1 MTYVTT
7 EPETLNK
14 SEDTEII
21 SESTDSSTSVNYSE
35 SKETSHHYYDV
46 LNGNYEGGWLD
57 GEPHGHGKVTRW
69 NGVTYESDW
78 EHGRATGNVIINLA
92 VHDLSQEECQRLLSR
107 YYEVVYG
114 KNSNVRMNDLDK
126 ETQRLLREVSDR
138 NARFDRYE
146 GNWDGSFCNGY
157 GKAWYMDGDIY
168 EGEWV
173 ANYEHGH
180 GKLTE
185 KDGTIIEGEWEYG
198 TLKKGKEVCPDGSTY
213 IGGFYRKYHDGY
225 GVEDLAVT
233 QFTDDEIQKLEK
245 LDQDLEGIPNREK
258 YWEKL
263 SPETQRRILEIRKR
277 KAQYDRYEGEWK
289 SGNRHG
295 HGKAVYFN
303 GEIYD
308 GEWLKNQRNGHGRF
322 QKTDGTVIES
332 EWELDQIKFGVN
344 GRIEYPDGNIFEGML
359 DGEYPGGYGALK
371 CSNGNTYEGDFLSG
385 SLPTGY
391 YTIHYTNGN
400 EYHGMV
406 FRGMPAGDDGVIK
419 YVNGDVYHGEVRP
432 DGKAEGK
439 GILKYANGDEYEGEF
454 INGKPCGEG
463 IITYKDGTI
472 AYGYYENDMFIKE
485 FEI

>member
-1 MTYVTT
+1 MQSLV
-7 EPETLNK
+7 
-14 SEDTEII
+14 
-21 SESTDSSTSVNYSE
+21 
-35 SKETSHHYYDV
+35 
-46 LNGNYEGGWLD
+46 
-57 GEPHGHGKVTRW
+57 
-69 NGVTYESDW
+69 
-78 EHGRATGNVIINLA
+78 VI
-92 VHDLSQEECQRLLSR
+92 H
-107 YYEVVYG
+107 
-114 KNSNVRMNDLDK
+114 
-126 ETQRLLREVSDR
+126 
-138 NARFDRYE
+138 
-146 GNWDGSFCNGY
+146 
-157 GKAWYMDGDIY
+157 
-168 EGEWV
+168 
-173 ANYEHGH
+173 
-180 GKLTE
+180 
-185 KDGTIIEGEWEYG
+185 
-198 TLKKGKEVCPDGSTY
+198 
-213 IGGFYRKYHDGY
+213 RKYRDGY

-332 EWELDQIKFGVN
+332 EWEMDQIKFGVN

-385 SLPTGY
+385 MLPTGY

-400 EYHGMV
+400 EYYGMV

-419 YVNGDVYHGEVRP
+419 YVNGDVYHGKVRP
-432 DGKAEGK
+432 DGKAEGNGILNYSNGNVFEGK
-439 GILKYANGDEYEGEF
+439 FTDGLPEGNGILKYANGDEYEGEF

-463 IITYKDGTI
+463 IITYKDETI

>member
-1 MTYVTT
+1 MQSLV
-7 EPETLNK
+7 
-14 SEDTEII
+14 
-21 SESTDSSTSVNYSE
+21 
-35 SKETSHHYYDV
+35 
-46 LNGNYEGGWLD
+46 
-57 GEPHGHGKVTRW
+57 
-69 NGVTYESDW
+69 
-78 EHGRATGNVIINLA
+78 VI
-92 VHDLSQEECQRLLSR
+92 H
-107 YYEVVYG
+107 
-114 KNSNVRMNDLDK
+114 
-126 ETQRLLREVSDR
+126 
-138 NARFDRYE
+138 
-146 GNWDGSFCNGY
+146 
-157 GKAWYMDGDIY
+157 
-168 EGEWV
+168 
-173 ANYEHGH
+173 
-180 GKLTE
+180 
-185 KDGTIIEGEWEYG
+185 
-198 TLKKGKEVCPDGSTY
+198 
-213 IGGFYRKYHDGY
+213 RKYRDGY

-233 QFTDDEIQKLEK
+233 QFTDDEIQKPEK

-277 KAQYDRYEGEWK
+277 KAQYDRYEGEGK

-385 SLPTGY
+385 MLPTGY

-400 EYHGMV
+400 EYYGMV

-419 YVNGDVYHGEVRP
+419 YVNGDVYHGKVRP
-432 DGKAEGK
+432 DGKAEGNGILNYSNGNVFEGK
-439 GILKYANGDEYEGEF
+439 FTDGLPEGNGILKYANGDEYEGEF

-463 IITYKDGTI
+463 IITYKDETI